1 MICFA
6 CSHIQTFC
14 KKHVHV
20 HDTDDDVMMV
30 TPIVM
35 GIMGVYVGD
44 VCDVCDV
51 CNAHQPESANVSL
64 AQLPLWRPYPQCV
77 KCILNI

>member
-1 MICFA
+1 MALVIFAMFMILM
-6 CSHIQTFC
+6 ILM
-14 KKHVHV
+14 
-20 HDTDDDVMMV
+20 MMV

-35 GIMGVYVGD
+35 GIKGVYVGD
-44 VCDVCDV
+44 VCDVYDV